1 MKYEEFIINS
11 KLEFPYR
18 LIDIAESGE
27 QFIFQFKEF
36 DEGQTDY
43 SVSTTGVT
51 GKFGILYIGKGL
63 NCNFSCDITI
73 GNVRDFL
80 IALENACDNMN
91 DGKAVLENYGSLN
104 RTYLSVVFGK
114 KGHCEIT
121 GNFLNEDNFYQSG
134 ISFSFSLDQTYISD
148 MLRRMDIFFGEL
160 YRIQGHNR
168 YY

>member
-1 MKYEEFIINS
+1 MKYKEFIINT
-11 KLEFPYR
+11 KLELPYR

-80 IALENACDNMN
+80 IALENACDNM
-91 DGKAVLENYGSLN
+91 GRKAVLENYGSLN

-121 GNFLNEDNFYQSG
+121 GNFLNEDNFYRSG